1 MKTQDDLKRIL
12 QRIDRRGYKAY
23 KDIRGTY
30 QFQEFTLLIDHVQGD
45 PFAEPSRLR
54 VLVAQSRAGFPPD
67 TYHNWS
73 REIALRDYLTRQ
85 FHQAVRNL
93 AKKQRRG
100 TGKSG
105 LLQIDV
111 PGQEILLRTSCLVS
125 NKYVEVRFKMGLPAA
140 GRTILGRE
148 AIEMFCDELPQIV
161 TASLLFN
168 SLDSKGLYRHVEAN
182 EDQDILREML
192 KPSNL
197 VAFVADGACLPR
209 LSGVDDRPLDQ
220 GAVLFKSPESLR
232 HSFRLPNRGSVSGM
246 GIPQG
251 VTLIVGGGYH
261 GKSTLLHALQRSVY
275 NHVPGDGRELCT
287 TISNAVKIR
296 AEDGRNIEKVDISPF
311 ISKLPHGK
319 NTTAFSTPDASGST
333 SQAAN
338 IIEMLEVGAAAL
350 FIDEDTSATNFM
362 IRDRRMQLLVAK
374 EKEPI
379 TPLIDKIRLLHSQKG
394 VSSVLVVGGSGDY
407 LDVADTVIAM
417 DEYIPEE
424 VTSEAKRIV
433 SEVRTERESEGGESF
448 GTVRDRVVIAESVDA
463 SRGKREVK
471 IKVFGKREVGF
482 GRHTIDLTALEQFVS
497 TSQIRAVADALIY
510 ARNKYM
516 NKHRCLREVVELIER
531 DFTEKGLD
539 VLSTWPL
546 GHYALPRKLEI
557 AAALNRLRS
566 LKVEFA
572 DSNEPTKAGS

>member
-1 MKTQDDLKRIL
+1 MKRQDDLKRLL

-23 KDIRGTY
+23 KQIRGTY
-30 QFQEFTLLIDHVQGD
+30 QFQKFTLVIDH
-45 PFAEPSRLR
+45 
-54 VLVAQSRAGFPPD
+54 SRAGFPPD
-67 TYHNWS
+67 TYHNKS

-85 FHQAVRNL
+85 FHRAIGNL
-93 AKKQRRG
+93 SKRQRRG

-125 NKYVEVRFKMGLPAA
+125 NKFVEVRFKMGLPAA
-140 GRTILGRE
+140 GRTVLGKE
-148 AIEMFCDELPQIV
+148 AIEMFCDELPEIV
-161 TASLLFN
+161 TASLLFK
-168 SLDSKGLYRHVEAN
+168 SLDRKELYRHVEAN
-182 EDQDILREML
+182 EDQDILRKVL
-192 KPSNL
+192 KTKNL
-197 VAFVADGACLPR
+197 VAFVADGSCLPR
-209 LSGVDDRPLDQ
+209 LSGVDDRPLDRRP
-220 GAVLFKSPESLR
+220 VLFKSPQSLR
-232 HSFRLPNRGSVSGM
+232 HTLRLPNRGSVSGM
-246 GIPQG
+246 GIPHG
-251 VTLIVGGGYH
+251 VTLIAGGGYH
-261 GKSTLLHALQRSVY
+261 GKSTLLDALQRSVY
-275 NHVPGDGRELCT
+275 NHIPGDGRELCA
-287 TISNAVKIR
+287 TIYNAVKIR

-311 ISKLPHGK
+311 ISNLPHGK

-379 TPLIDKIRLLHSQKG
+379 TPLIDKIRLLYSQKG

-407 LDVADTVIAM
+407 LDVADTVIVM

-433 SEVRTERESEGGESF
+433 AEVRTERKREGGESF
-448 GTVRDRVVIAESVDA
+448 GSVRDRVVMAESVDA

-471 IKVFGKREVGF
+471 IKVYGTREIGF
-482 GRHTIDLTALEQFVS
+482 GRHTIDLTALEQLVS
-497 TSQIRAVADALIY
+497 TSQARAVADALVY

-516 NKHRCLREVVELIER
+516 DKTRCLREVVELVER
-531 DFTEKGLD
+531 DFSDKGLD

-566 LKVEFA
+566 LRVEFA
-572 DSNEPTKAGS
+572 DSDEPTKAAG